1 MILRSLTLRN
11 FRNYKSEAL
20 TFHERFNLI
29 YGDNAQGKTNL
40 LEAIHLLCTFRP
52 FKQVKMEELISL
64 GETEGRIKGEIDSDS
79 GLNEI
84 HIALTKGGKTVKLN
98 GKIVYHMSRIMGRFN
113 VVSFLPTD
121 LELVK
126 GSPQDRR
133 NYIDALILNFD
144 PTHLKDLKSY
154 LRAIAQRN
162 ALLVGKGEGARETI
176 EVWDEKIGE
185 LGGRI
190 VRRRLEIIGRLEREI
205 EKIYGFISG
214 LRQEVKIPY
223 RSSFKLDGDL
233 REELRKELMLRFKRD
248 RIRGQTSVG
257 PHRDLIGFTING
269 KDASVFASQGEAKT
283 LTLSLKASEIKLI
296 RGILRRTPILL
307 LDDIT
312 SELDERRKGFLFRLL
327 REFPGQMFITSTV
340 PKELPY
346 TDSKKTFQIRAGR
359 AQTIP

>member
-1 MILRSLTLRN
+1 VILRSLTLRN

-29 YGDNAQGKTNL
+29 SGDNAQGKTNL

-84 HIALTKGGKTVKLN
+84 HIIFTKGGKTVKLN
-98 GKIVYHMSRIMGRFN
+98 GKVVYHMSRIIGKFN

-126 GSPQDRR
+126 GSPQNRR

-144 PTHLKDLKSY
+144 PAHLKDLKSY
-154 LRAIAQRN
+154 FRAVTQKN
-162 ALLVGKGEGARETI
+162 ALLIRKGEVARETL

-190 VRRRLEIIGRLEREI
+190 VRRRLEIIGKLEREV

-214 LRQEVKIPY
+214 LKQEVKILYKP
-223 RSSFKLDGDL
+223 SFKLDGSFE
-233 REELRKELMLRFKRD
+233 EELRKELMSRFKQD
-248 RIRGQTSVG
+248 KIRGHTSVG

-296 RGILRRTPILL
+296 RSLLRRTPILL

-312 SELDERRKGFLFRLL
+312 SELDERRKNFLFRLL
-327 REFPGQMFITSTV
+327 KEFPGQIFITSTT
-340 PKELPY
+340 PRELPP
-346 TDSKKTFQIRAGR
+346 TDNKKVLQIKAGR
-359 AQTIP
+359 ALTIL